1 MTDVREQLQRAQA
14 GDKEA
19 RNYLVQ
25 ENIGL
30 VKHIVSRYTARGVEK
45 EDLFQIGMI
54 GLLKAIVLEGEE
66 DKIKELFRKYPVLHS
81 KFLNI
86 IHIGKYNENE
96 LVQLAEGYAKKKG
109 YEISGP
115 GVASLK
121 TLLRERMQDGYSVD
135 YEDIMAIIEEAIAS
149 LEKRNMKNLFMT
161 VLDNKYEEAAMFML
175 QPEDFKNINIP
186 D

>member
-1 MTDVREQLQRAQA
+1 MFSWQRE
-14 GDKEA
+14 
-19 RNYLVQ
+19 
-25 ENIGL
+25 
-30 VKHIVSRYTARGVEK
+30 
-45 EDLFQIGMI
+45 
-54 GLLKAIVLEGEE
+54 
-66 DKIKELFRKYPVLHS
+66 
-81 KFLNI
+81 
-86 IHIGKYNENE
+86 
-96 LVQLAEGYAKKKG
+96 YAKKKG

-115 GVASLK
+115 GAASLK